1 MESRIREYKRVLS
14 GCGPFEG
21 LPDELLSSL
30 LGRMAET
37 SYGAGD
43 KLICQDVRAD
53 SLQVLLDGRAAVVVV
68 AGVGDPTEVGE
79 VVRGDVVGEMALIS
93 GEPTSADVVAR
104 TAVRVLRLPAE
115 DFHEMARHNPEL
127 AVVLTRL
134 IAERLGRSG
143 PDALGGKVVHGFRI
157 VERLGRGGMAV
168 VYEAEREEDGLRVA
182 LKMMSH
188 RLTYDTTAL
197 ARFREEAH
205 LLDTFDHP
213 NIARPIDRFSAYGTH
228 FVALE
233 FCDGPGL
240 HEVASRRVSFVEDLV
255 RPVIGQIATAL
266 EYVHGIGIL
275 HRDIKPSNAMLNHSG
290 VVKLIDFGVARPI
303 EPLDDRT
310 QTLETSIVGTPFYM
324 APEQFEDATSI
335 DARIDHYALACVT
348 YELLAGERLFRKD
361 TKFGIMRQKLELE
374 LPPAQEIG
382 HGISQEMHAFLR
394 ANLDPDCARRSKS
407 IAAQAAWAGPV
418 DVKALIGSDA

>member
-197 ARFREEAH
+197 ARFRGEAQ

-266 EYVHGIGIL
+266 EYVH
-275 HRDIKPSNAMLNHSG
+275 
-290 VVKLIDFGVARPI
+290 
-303 EPLDDRT
+303 DRT

>member
-1 MESRIREYKRVLS
+1 MESRIGEYKRVLAN
-14 GCGPFEG
+14 CGPFEG
-21 LPDELLSSL
+21 LPEELLTAL

-43 KLICQDVRAD
+43 RLIRQDVRAD
-53 SLQVLLDGRAAVVVV
+53 SLQVLLDGQASVVVV
-68 AGVGDPTEVGE
+68 SGVDDATEVAE
-79 VVRGDVVGEMALIS
+79 VGKGDVIGEMALIS
-93 GEPTSADVVAR
+93 GEPTSADVVAQ
-104 TAVRVLRLPAE
+104 TPVRVLRLPAN
-115 DFHEMARHNPEL
+115 DFHELARHNPEI

-157 VERLGRGGMAV
+157 IERLGRGGMAV
-168 VYEAEREEDGLRVA
+168 VYEAERESDGLHVA

-213 NIARPIDRFSAYGTH
+213 NIARPLDRFSAYGTH

-233 FCDGPGL
+233 FCDGPGV
-240 HEVASRRVSFVEDLV
+240 HEIASRRAALVESLV
-255 RPVIGQIATAL
+255 RPVIGQVATAL
-266 EYVHGIGIL
+266 EYVHGMGFL
-275 HRDIKPSNAMLNHSG
+275 HRDVKPSNAMLTRDG
-290 VVKLIDFGVARPI
+290 RIKLIDFGVARPI
-303 EPLDDRT
+303 RPQDDRT

-324 APEQFEDATSI
+324 APEQFEDATLI
-335 DARIDHYALACVT
+335 DARIDYYALACVT

-361 TKFGIMRQKLELE
+361 TKFGIMKQKMTLE
-374 LPPAQEIG
+374 LPSAQEIG
-382 HGISQEMHAFLR
+382 HGISREMYEFLKS
-394 ANLDPDCARRSKS
+394 NLDPEPGKRSDS
-407 IAAQAAWAGPV
+407 LAAQVEWAGPV
-418 DVKALIGSDA
+418 DVDALIGSDG